1 MANEYEHFRRML
13 ADGLAVY
20 KARLGRNNSEVGY
33 RLGISHTTVA
43 RILNGEAVTTNTDT
57 FLRIMGAAGLVVRK
71 REEKFEKV

>member
-57 FLRIMGAAGLVVRK
+57 FLRVLGAAGMVIRRK
-71 REEKFEKV
+71 KDDTE